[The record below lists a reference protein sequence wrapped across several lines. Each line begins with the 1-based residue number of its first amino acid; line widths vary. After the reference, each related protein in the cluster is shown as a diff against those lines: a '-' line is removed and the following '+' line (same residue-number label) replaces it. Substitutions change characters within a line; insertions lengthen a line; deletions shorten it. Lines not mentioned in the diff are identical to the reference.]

1 MRAQVAGIVAE
12 VIDESMSKVRI
23 KELESDVAHLEERL
37 KTNETKYAADMTEAL
52 STLKQVKNYYVLN
65 TPKFAWNFFCR
76 PLNQTCLRKMLSSK
90 IKAMVH

>member
-52 STLKQVKNYYVLN
+52 STLKQVK
-65 TPKFAWNFFCR
+65 
-76 PLNQTCLRKMLSSK
+76 
-90 IKAMVH
+90 I